1 MTLYLY
7 MTGESKPRLT
17 LENVLSYTDSVV
29 VTTEGVYGPL
39 AEDCELSET
48 ADCTGTLREDWRN
61 MHPDQ
66 QTRLDELEA
75 LVAQL
80 IFGGECE

>member
-17 LENVLSYTDSVV
+17 LENVLSYTDSAVA
-29 VTTEGVYGPL
+29 TAEGVYAPL
-39 AEDCELSET
+39 AEDSELSET
-48 ADCTGTLREDWRN
+48 ADCTGTLRAEWRET
-61 MHPDQ
+61 HPDQ

-80 IFGGECE
+80 IFGGERE